1 MSEIDSQRSTPCP
14 INCGVSQGLI
24 LGLILFL
31 LSFNDFESCL
41 KRSKVKN
48 FADDTVV
55 FLLRKIHPEI
65 EQGLN
70 FDLVSIS
77 IYFCGNELLINLKLG
92 TIESECYLLR
102 QET

>member
-14 INCGVSQGLI
+14 INCGVPQGLI

-55 FLLRKIHPEI
+55 F
-65 EQGLN
+65 
-70 FDLVSIS
+70 
-77 IYFCGNELLINLKLG
+77 
-92 TIESECYLLR
+92 
-102 QET
+102 